1 MIRYLQKETATKAKK
16 RGGNLMK
23 MMENM
28 WKNISAAFGISAA
41 PQSKRMYVTLPG
53 LHLTVQYGDNR
64 NRYDGLTMEQLNDH
78 LIFVDYQLAL
88 LEDLDPQEETPRNRN
103 ALRDRQ
109 EELEEQ
115 FDEILAAME
124 RLEQSAKQYRRYCVC
139 AG

>member
-1 MIRYLQKETATKAKK
+1 
-16 RGGNLMK
+16 MK

-28 WKNISAAFGISAA
+28 WKNISAAFGISAV

>member
-1 MIRYLQKETATKAKK
+1 
-16 RGGNLMK
+16 MK
-23 MMENM
+23 IMEKM
-28 WKNISAAFGISAA
+28 WKELSAAFGVSAA
-41 PQSKRMYVTLPG
+41 PQNKRMYFTLPG

-124 RLEQSAKQYRRYCVC
+124 RLERSAKQYRKYCVC

>member
-1 MIRYLQKETATKAKK
+1 VLGYSQKETATNAKK

-23 MMENM
+23 MMEKM
-28 WKNISAAFGISAA
+28 WKELSAAFGISTVS
-41 PQSKRMYVTLPG
+41 QSKRMYFTLPG
-53 LHLTVQYGDNR
+53 LHMTVQYGDNR
-64 NRYDGLTMEQLNDH
+64 SRYDGLTMEQLNDH

-124 RLEQSAKQYRRYCVC
+124 RLERSAKQYRKYCVC